1 MAGSFKVLGGM
12 LKVRPF
18 LIWEVLKTIMIRIDP
33 ISGSKTFD
41 IFFDDH
47 QNFVSSQKTW
57 CRWIIVKQIFRF

>member
-18 LIWEVLKTIMIRIDP
+18 LIWEVLKTIMIRIE

-41 IFFDDH
+41 IYF
-47 QNFVSSQKTW
+47 STITRTS
-57 CRWIIVKQIFRF
+57 FRRRKPGVDGSL